1 MALSQAKAR
10 FLTPRILLL
19 GLSFVSLVICVLSG
33 AAHYR
38 KAGWGDSWHPIGWL
52 LSMAFLVFAF
62 LPRQRDLMT
71 GFKSL
76 VKPKTAFFLFW
87 ILFFVV
93 SHLWNF
99 RTAPW
104 NGDGLFD
111 DSAVDLLYLKN
122 YVIGHPFQPAW
133 FHPYPLLISRE
144 TLFHYYVWGFLHFF
158 GYNILSYEAA
168 LLVLWCGAFLFTLL
182 LVDLFFGSYVVTS
195 VVALIFNFLPFAF
208 IYTFVGYRYPMT
220 VLFCL
225 ASVYFLYLGFGTASY
240 FALSLGGIAG
250 GLCLAS
256 SIIGKQY
263 LLALALVTPLY
274 AAFHW
279 KSLTQR
285 ETWSS
290 LAVVLYGFAVAAVPI
305 LCYIIF
311 NYGSYTYYEGTF
323 IHPFLD
329 AVRGRPGRYDMR
341 YYVTQLRSCFF
352 GVPGPRLFFPGFL
365 PIPLPYYWFLLAG
378 FALAVWQKRFEIALL
393 AIVPVAGVFISGGP
407 LVEHRMLLA
416 IPFWIILVA
425 FAFAGLLTIKLSP
438 ALKIL
443 LLGVSTSI
451 LLSGLVPS
459 VQYIYGKTANPFSI
473 QYFAQGSVAVSRFLR
488 NVVAGNEHP
497 NPPRLGHDEFNRVQ
511 GVPDPPYETLIC
523 AREAKVVLELFVHD
537 YDNIGA
543 GSYDPIFPIPGDEK
557 ILSFCGATPMFVMT
571 GQDIWSHNKK
581 AIATYVPNGKD
592 LKLIWETGHP
602 GTEKIIRIF
611 QSLRDLETEDSLSF
625 SFGGRA
631 RAFYVLNIPY
641 KNIRQFQ
648 ERVRALPD
656 SLP

>member
-1 MALSQAKAR
+1 MDLSQEKAR
-10 FLTPRILLL
+10 FLKPRILLL
-19 GLSFVSLVICVLSG
+19 GLSFASLVICVLSG

-52 LSMAFLVFAF
+52 LSMTFLVFAL
-62 LPRQRDLMT
+62 LPGRRELT
-71 GFKSL
+71 AGFKSL
-76 VKPKTAFFLFW
+76 TKGKTAFFLFW
-87 ILFFVV
+87 LLFFVI

-104 NGDGLFD
+104 NGNGLFE
-111 DSAVDLLYLKN
+111 DSAVDLLYLKT
-122 YVIGHPFQPAW
+122 YVMGHPFQPAW
-133 FHPYPLLISRE
+133 FHSDFIISRE
-144 TLFHYYVWGFLHFF
+144 TLFHYYMWSFLHLF

-168 LLVLWCGAFLFTLL
+168 LLVLWCGVFVFMLL
-182 LVDLFFGSYVVTS
+182 IVDLFFTSYIVTS
-195 VVALIFNFLPFAF
+195 IAALIFNFLPFAF

-352 GVPGPRLFFPGFL
+352 SVPGPRLFFPGFL

-497 NPPRLGHDEFNRVQ
+497 NPPRLERDEFNRVQ

-523 AREAKVVLELFVHD
+523 AREANVVVHLFLHD
-537 YDNIGA
+537 YD
-543 GSYDPIFPIPGDEK
+543 DTR
-557 ILSFCGATPMFVMT
+557 ILSFCGGTPVIIMT
-571 GQDIWSHNKK
+571 QQDLWNHNKR
-581 AIATYVPNGKD
+581 AIVDYVPKGKD
-592 LKLIWETGHP
+592 LKLIWESDLKTRR
-602 GTEKIIRIF
+602 IIAMFRPL
-611 QSLRDLETEDSLSF
+611 SDLATASSISF
-625 SFGGRA
+625 SFGGRV
-631 RAFYVLNIPY
+631 RTFYVLNIPY

-648 ERVRALPD
+648 ERIRALPD
-656 SLP
+656 LVA